1 MILTVATLALFLVAL
16 PILIASVTLALQLA
30 AAATAPPSA
39 PLAADDSA
47 LAGCAV
53 IIPAHDE
60 EAGIGET
67 LASIKAQCAPGT
79 RIIVVAD
86 NCTDAT
92 AAVARAAGVEVLER
106 TDPVRRGKGYALD
119 HAVRALARGGTPSVV
134 IFIDA
139 DCWLE
144 PGSLSLLAATAL
156 DRDRPVQACYL
167 MIAAPGADVRER
179 LRAFAFRVRNL
190 VRPMGGQRLG
200 FPAPLTGSG
209 MAFPW
214 HVIAAVPLAS
224 GHIVEDLKLGMDSA
238 LAGFPVSFCA
248 QARVLSAF
256 PQTRTGVEAQTARW
270 EHGHFQLMRSH
281 AARLIA
287 AAIRRRRP
295 ELAGLALDLLVPPIG
310 LLFGTGALCL
320 AASLALLGLG
330 ARSWLLLG
338 AIIPLPL
345 LVSALFWTWLI
356 HGRNLLRG
364 RELFALLLHSV
375 AKMRR
380 VPELL
385 GRREHMWIRSDR
397 GRKESS

>member
-1 MILTVATLALFLVAL
+1 MILTIATLVLFLVSL
-16 PILIASVTLALQLA
+16 PILVASVTLALQLA
-30 AAATAPPSA
+30 AAPSA
-39 PLAADDSA
+39 RASAPSPADDSA
-47 LAGCAV
+47 LANCAV

-67 LASIKAQCAPGT
+67 LASIKAQSVPGT

-106 TDPVRRGKGYALD
+106 TDPARRGKGYALD
-119 HAVRALARGGTPSVV
+119 HAVRALARDAAPSVV

-144 PGSLSLLAATAL
+144 PGSLSLLASAAL
-156 DRDRPVQACYL
+156 KRDRPVQACYL
-167 MIAAPGADVRER
+167 MVAAPGADLRER

-190 VRPMGGQRLG
+190 VRPLGGQRLG

-214 HVIAAVPLAS
+214 HLIAAVPLAS

-238 LAGFPVSFCA
+238 LAGSPVSFCA

-256 PQTRTGVEAQTARW
+256 PQTRAGVETQTARW

-281 AARLIA
+281 APRLIL
-287 AAIRRRRP
+287 AAIRRGRP

-310 LLFGTGALCL
+310 LLFGAGMLCL
-320 AASLALLGLG
+320 MAGLALLGLG

-338 AIIPLPL
+338 AVIPLPL
-345 LVSALFWTWLI
+345 IVSALFWTWLI
-356 HGRNLLRG
+356 HGRNLLQA
-364 RELFALLLHSV
+364 RELFALLMHSV

-380 VPELL
+380 LPGLL
-385 GRREHMWIRSDR
+385 GRRQHIWVRSDR

>member
-1 MILTVATLALFLVAL
+1 MILTVFTIALFVLTV

-30 AAATAPPSA
+30 AAATAHPSESSTT
-39 PLAADDSA
+39 DDSA
-47 LAGCAV
+47 LARCAV

-67 LASIKAQCAPGT
+67 LASIKAQSVPST

-92 AAVARAAGVEVLER
+92 AAVARAAGAEVLER

-119 HAVRALARGGTPSVV
+119 HAVRALARDPTPSIV

-144 PGSLSLLAATAL
+144 PGSLSLLAAAAL
-156 DRDRPVQACYL
+156 KRDRPVQACYL
-167 MIAAPGADVRER
+167 MVAAPGADVRER
-179 LRAFAFRVRNL
+179 LRGFAFKVRNL

-214 HVIAAVPLAS
+214 HVIAAIPLAS

-256 PQTRTGVEAQTARW
+256 PQTRAGVESQTARW

-281 AARLIA
+281 APRLIA
-287 AAIRRRRP
+287 MAVWRRRP

-310 LLFGTGALCL
+310 LLFGAGMLCL
-320 AASLALLGLG
+320 MAGLIMLGLG

-338 AIIPLPL
+338 AVVPLPL
-345 LVSALFWTWLI
+345 LVSALFWIWLI
-356 HGRNLLRG
+356 HGRNLLQT
-364 RELFALLLHSV
+364 RELFTLFVHSV

-380 VPELL
+380 LPGLL
-385 GRREHMWIRSDR
+385 GRREHMWVRSDR